1 MNLQNSPLIT
11 IVTVSYN
18 EVSTIEQTIL
28 SVINQTYSA
37 CEYII
42 IDGGS
47 VDGTVDIIKKYV
59 SKITSWVSEPDKGI
73 YDAMNKGILKAKGKW
88 INFMNSGDCFY
99 SNDVVSQLFL
109 DKKYDD
115 CCSVIYGDR
124 ISVYEKAKYLHKP
137 SPLND
142 FPKRFPIFHQS
153 TFISTPVMREIMYD
167 TNLKICADY
176 NFFYQKWKQ
185 GDNFT
190 YVEKTISVCECENG
204 ASTLY
209 KNDMKRIKEDMFI
222 KYGRVNFL
230 CKIVLVKV
238 RFFSFIKILYS
249 SVFPKS
255 FERRKYLSL
264 NRNPYMV
271 KL

>member
-28 SVINQTYSA
+28 SVINQTYSNI
-37 CEYII
+37 EYII

-190 YVEKTISVCECENG
+190 YVEKPISVCECENG

-238 RFFSFIKILYS
+238 RFFSFIMILYS

-255 FERRKYLSL
+255 FECRKYLSL